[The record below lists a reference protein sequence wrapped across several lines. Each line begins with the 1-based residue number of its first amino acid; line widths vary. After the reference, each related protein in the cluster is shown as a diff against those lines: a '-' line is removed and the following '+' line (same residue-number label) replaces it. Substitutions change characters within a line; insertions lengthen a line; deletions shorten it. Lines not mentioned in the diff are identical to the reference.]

1 MLRYLIGISILTLGI
16 IVIRAL
22 SDGKILHKYQ
32 YAFWIVIPLY
42 MILVPFI
49 KIDVPIEAI
58 WNSLSIAKTDSVVY
72 EASESESPKVI
83 TEDLQTEYEV
93 HENKYAV
100 NYEQQ
105 DIPEAINKTGQIY
118 GNQPVVSN
126 VKTRGSKDIETKLFI
141 VSSFVSAILI
151 VALITYNAGFIL
163 SCIHN
168 RKYVGKDSSSGLKI
182 YRIRHK
188 ETPFLLL
195 NKIYV
200 DNDPEKI
207 NKYEICHEV
216 CHYKHGDYLWVLI
229 RYLVLL
235 LNWYNP
241 FIWAAFILSGRDC
254 ELACDEEVMRVCGA
268 DSSKDYARTLVGILQ
283 QTEPAVSLTVSTG
296 MRGGYEMMKKRV
308 ISIKKPAR
316 NSRKALALSMAAL
329 IMFTSCSFVNTSKNA
344 RKVSADSPWYNGSV
358 YDIAIGTDPNRD
370 IEGNDYDLRFAGADE
385 KYLVVY
391 ATGDYEG
398 TMDQKNTNWRDY
410 VFGVV
415 SIIDRNTKSVV
426 NTIDVASPLDIL
438 SDEFVI
444 NVSYSNEKV
453 TVKTSS
459 KETVYDPSTLEVLDS
474 RPVSKKDMFPLPDFY
489 FYIGEYVIEAR
500 WNDNNGNGSFG
511 LKTIA
516 PNGDITS
523 SELKEEGT
531 NINSIRMFPLS
542 GTKALFIT
550 NTSKGNKYFEYDLTA
565 NNVTP
570 VDTKEC
576 DWIDLDQ
583 SFSALVS
590 TDGKLYC
597 KTDDKILKVDTSSKT
612 VEEAF
617 NYNWTGIN
625 SVKLKRFELVDFS
638 SDTLL
643 FLGQT
648 VQWGALTASP
658 KSFQIIEL
666 TKADSNPNSGKTILE
681 LYAPYVSEEIGA
693 AIEKYNEENKKFF
706 IEISERYKEKDYGSI
721 SGDWRNYS
729 SSELKL
735 NSLSAEAALSNDL
748 CMDIISGKGP
758 DILIGMS
765 RYSRLNNSEYL
776 VDLSPYVKK
785 LDQSSYFTNIIGGS
799 KTNGKLCQLP
809 ISIYIKGICTDQKFA
824 GASGTGFTFEE
835 YKNFVKGT
843 LNGKDLITSGQALYF
858 AELFNSMDDQFI
870 RDGKVSFTGPEFA
883 ELAEYVRDNVP
894 ENGTSIDAL
903 YENGIYQYA
912 NYNEIQ
918 SYLDFYEI
926 SKQMRGLSNP
936 TILGTPS
943 LDGRGPLFTSS
954 CSVAISAQ
962 AVNVDACG
970 EFVKILLSDEIQT
983 GIAMSGMGFVLN
995 RNAFKTAGE
1004 GAITFCNNLDD
1015 DFGGSKVKLTTSDID
1030 NLESIILSCSN
1041 LSNEDPDI
1049 SIILI
1054 EEMPAYFLGQKDL
1067 DEVIKI
1073 AQDRAQKVLDERG

>member
-1 MLRYLIGISILTLGI
+1 MSYYGIVAQGDTPDAGDCCKAYSK
-16 IVIRAL
+16 L
-22 SDGKILHKYQ
+22 SAKYG
-32 YAFWIVIPLY
+32 
-42 MILVPFI
+42 
-49 KIDVPIEAI
+49 
-58 WNSLSIAKTDSVVY
+58 S
-72 EASESESPKVI
+72 
-83 TEDLQTEYEV
+83 
-93 HENKYAV
+93 
-100 NYEQQ
+100 
-105 DIPEAINKTGQIY
+105 
-118 GNQPVVSN
+118 SN
-126 VKTRGSKDIETKLFI
+126 VQ
-141 VSSFVSAILI
+141 V
-151 VALITYNAGFIL
+151 AGF
-163 SCIHN
+163 
-168 RKYVGKDSSSGLKI
+168 
-182 YRIRHK
+182 
-188 ETPFLLL
+188 
-195 NKIYV
+195 
-200 DNDPEKI
+200 
-207 NKYEICHEV
+207 
-216 CHYKHGDYLWVLI
+216 
-229 RYLVLL
+229 
-235 LNWYNP
+235 
-241 FIWAAFILSGRDC
+241 
-254 ELACDEEVMRVCGA
+254 
-268 DSSKDYARTLVGILQ
+268 TL
-283 QTEPAVSLTVSTG
+283 STG
-296 MRGGYEMMKKRV
+296 MRGGYKMMKKRIV
-308 ISIKKPAR
+308 GIKRPVN
-316 NSRKALALSMAAL
+316 NSRKALALSMAAIL
-329 IMFTSCSFVNTSKNA
+329 LLTSCSFVNTSKNA

-474 RPVSKKDMFPLPDFY
+474 RPVSKKGMFPLPDSY

-500 WNDNNGNGSFG
+500 WNDNNGKGSFG

-542 GTKALFIT
+542 GTKAIFIT

-570 VDTKEC
+570 VDTKEY

-681 LYAPYVSEEIGA
+681 LYAPYVSEEIGT
-693 AIEKYNEENKKFF
+693 AIEKYNEENKEFF

-721 SGDWRNYS
+721 SGDWLNYS
-729 SSELKL
+729 PSELKL

-785 LDQSSYFTNIIGGS
+785 LDQSSYFTNIIEGS

-870 RDGKVSFTGPEFA
+870 RDGKVSFTDPEFA

-912 NYNEIQ
+912 NYMEIQ

-926 SKQMRGLSNP
+926 GKQMRGLSNP

-943 LDGRGPLFTSS
+943 QDGRGPLFTSS

-1015 DFGGSKVKLTTSDID
+1015 DSGGSKVKLTTSDID
-1030 NLESIILSCSN
+1030 NLESLILSCSN